1 MDEPGYVKPL
11 RKTFR
16 AIRKGKAAQLAS
28 RVAVATSKM
37 RAESQAMVATAVAA
51 GSATPS
57 GFVRT
62 ALREE
67 MNDTISNLT
76 RHLTKKPY
84 SEREIQSISESAF
97 GAAADHP
104 LPPRRRKRKAGGT
117 QADRGKRMKLQ
128 FSDDSY
134 LVFPII
140 TSAVT
145 YPARFKIQ
153 LGYRMTIRMAFSV
166 HKSVSNKKEGLT
178 SFF

>member
-37 RAESQAMVATAVAA
+37 RAESQATVATAVAA
-51 GSATPS
+51 GSATAS

-67 MNDTISNLT
+67 MHDTVSNLT
-76 RHLTKKPY
+76 RHLSEKPY

-97 GAAADHP
+97 GAAADHH

-128 FSDDSY
+128 FSDEY
-134 LVFPII
+134 RF
-140 TSAVT
+140 AVGCN
-145 YPARFKIQ
+145 Y
-153 LGYRMTIRMAFSV
+153 Y
-166 HKSVSNKKEGLT
+166 
-178 SFF
+178 